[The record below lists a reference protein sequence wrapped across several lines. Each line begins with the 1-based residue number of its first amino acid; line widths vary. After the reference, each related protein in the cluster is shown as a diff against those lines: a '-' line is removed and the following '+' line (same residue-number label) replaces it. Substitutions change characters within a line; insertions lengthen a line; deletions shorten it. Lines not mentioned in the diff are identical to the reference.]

1 MVKKKSNKQA
11 LKRKVKLIG
20 DDRIIDLLER
30 IGSTGLYLTGGL
42 DQNTIARKL
51 GMDTNR
57 VNEILKGVKKQ
68 K

>member
-1 MVKKKSNKQA
+1 MAK
-11 LKRKVKLIG
+11 KRKQQTKRRAKLTGI
-20 DDRIIDLLER
+20 DRAVDLLER
-30 IGSTGLYLTGGL
+30 IGVAGLYLSTNL

-57 VNEILKGVKKQ
+57 VNEILKGLKK